1 MKIKPNSY
9 WRLENNWHIYYMM
22 TDDKNIYDVKYYI
35 KSTKYESKHVT
46 KTFFATIKDYKTD
59 NTHIYGR
66 VTEMSET
73 EFLAEI
79 L

>member
-35 KSTKYESKHVT
+35 KFDNNEYTYRSKS
-46 KTFFATIKDYKTD
+46 FYSSIKNFNDYPYI
-59 NTHIYGR
+59 N
-66 VTEMSET
+66 VVELSET
-73 EFLAEI
+73 EFLAEM